1 MTRSLLP
8 LLMLTACGPKKE
20 VAPAPPPVGWHAEEG
35 WKGQCY
41 FPPDFDEL
49 ESTGG
54 ISARKM
60 ARQKALEEQ
69 LTQWRGQRQ
78 DGVEFVSSLAD
89 DVETVLL
96 GRPEQIEAVS
106 RKNLELCKQVM
117 GAGAPLDEW
126 SAWLRALPD
135 KLTAGECL
143 VPFTYTLF
151 DYLEIVGGWQLS
163 VPLCA
168 GNTAEIV
175 ATQADRYRITQGGDW
190 MNVTGQ
196 AGTVPPSDYPCT
208 KEGCVPG
215 MLIGRFVTEDGVEE
229 IFPIGVTTTYTAPR
243 HGTLS
248 ISINDN
254 TWYDNTWY
262 KSGGLEDHTGITI
275 SPPGEE

>member
-8 LLMLTACGPKKE
+8 LLMFTACGPKKE

-106 RKNLELCKQVM
+106 RKNLELCK
-117 GAGAPLDEW
+117 
-126 SAWLRALPD
+126 
-135 KLTAGECL
+135 
-143 VPFTYTLF
+143 
-151 DYLEIVGGWQLS
+151 
-163 VPLCA
+163 
-168 GNTAEIV
+168 
-175 ATQADRYRITQGGDW
+175 
-190 MNVTGQ
+190 
-196 AGTVPPSDYPCT
+196 
-208 KEGCVPG
+208 
-215 MLIGRFVTEDGVEE
+215 
-229 IFPIGVTTTYTAPR
+229 
-243 HGTLS
+243 
-248 ISINDN
+248 
-254 TWYDNTWY
+254 
-262 KSGGLEDHTGITI
+262 
-275 SPPGEE
+275 

>member
-8 LLMLTACGPKKE
+8 LLMFTACGPKKE

-175 ATQADRYRITQGGDW
+175 ATQADRYRIVQGGDW

-196 AGTVPPSDYPCT
+196 AGDLQFAHLCGQPRVAWH
-208 KEGCVPG
+208 EGQHPAR
-215 MLIGRFVTEDGVEE
+215 GRAFHPHLEVFLQRGR
-229 IFPIGVTTTYTAPR
+229 I
-243 HGTLS
+243 
-248 ISINDN
+248 N

-275 SPPGEE
+275 SPPGAE